1 MSNEGNER
9 VCTHG
14 ACSCPSQEG
23 SDYCS
28 EECAKA
34 RSETDCGCG
43 HPECRAQA

>member
-1 MSNEGNER
+1 MSIELNEKECAH
-9 VCTHG
+9 V
-14 ACSCPSQEG
+14 ACGCPSREG

-28 EECAKA
+28 EECEKA

>member
-1 MSNEGNER
+1 MSIELNEKECAH
-9 VCTHG
+9 V
-14 ACSCPSQEG
+14 ACGCPSREG

-28 EECAKA
+28 EECKNA